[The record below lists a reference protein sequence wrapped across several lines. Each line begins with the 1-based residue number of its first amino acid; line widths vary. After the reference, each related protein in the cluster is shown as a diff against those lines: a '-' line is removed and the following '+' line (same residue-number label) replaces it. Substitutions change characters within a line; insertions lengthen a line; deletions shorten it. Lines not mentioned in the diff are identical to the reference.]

1 MAKSRQNPTK
11 GWAKA
16 SPSAGKERHRMFK
29 KCGSSC
35 FLLPNKKTP
44 GASKF
49 PVCAK
54 NSCKKNCKGILAAYV
69 RAREYR
75 KKTPSYNKV
84 AKKANNLYKSHKC
97 TIVKSRRRHSRKRSR
112 KSKRRSRRRK
122 SKRRSRR
129 RRAKHS
135 KSRGHHAKHH
145 KSRRR
150 KSKQRSKRRKSRRR
164 SRMR

>member
-75 KKTPSYNKV
+75 KKNPSYNKV

-97 TIVKSRRRHSRKRSR
+97 TIVKSRRRRSR

-164 SRMR
+164 SRRR